1 MAALTTQMPRW
12 TGKALGAAA
21 ALIFAPAVPSALVW
35 WLVAGI
41 ALGHLCDALLPR
53 LAPKRSAPPGGR
65 TRPASDATV
74 QFCFAALGRLAA
86 AADHG
91 DTPGARQTELAL
103 TEALMNR
110 LQLDAD
116 QRQEARV
123 WFHAGRDP
131 SFPFDAAA
139 DAASSD
145 LAAQPALR
153 DRIVDALC
161 RMSALADSP
170 AATAALLE
178 LGHGLGA
185 DRDTLALRAVAA
197 AALVPE
203 RRAEQAACEVL
214 GVAPDDSAAVIRL
227 AYRRRVARWH
237 PDRLGP
243 DASDDDLAEAQRHM
257 WQLREALD
265 TLLERR

>member
-1 MAALTTQMPRW
+1 MATLSTQMPRW

-21 ALIFAPAVPSALVW
+21 ALIFAPAEPSALVW

-53 LAPKRSAPPGGR
+53 LAPTRPAPAGGR
-65 TRPASDATV
+65 TRPAGDATV
-74 QFCFAALGRLAA
+74 QYAFAALGRLAA
-86 AADHG
+86 AAEHA
-91 DTPGARQTELAL
+91 DTPGARQAQLAL
-103 TEALMNR
+103 AEALMNQ
-110 LQLDAD
+110 LQLETD
-116 QRQEARV
+116 QRREARV

-131 SFPFDAAA
+131 SFPFDATAGTA
-139 DAASSD
+139 RSD

-153 DRIVDALC
+153 ERIVDALC

-170 AATAALLE
+170 AATAALLD
-178 LGHGLGA
+178 LGERLGA

-203 RRAEQAACEVL
+203 RRAEQAACDVL
-214 GVAPDDSAAVIRL
+214 GVAPDDSEEVIRL

-243 DASDDDLAEAQRHM
+243 DATNDELAAAQRHM

-265 TLLERR
+265 TLLDHR

>member
-1 MAALTTQMPRW
+1 MATLSTQMPRW

-21 ALIFAPAVPSALVW
+21 ALIFAPAEPSALVW

-53 LAPKRSAPPGGR
+53 LAPKPSATSSGG

-74 QFCFAALGRLAA
+74 QFSFAALGRLAS

-91 DTPGARQTELAL
+91 DTPGSRHTELELA
-103 TEALMNR
+103 EALMNR
-110 LQLDAD
+110 LQLAAD

-139 DAASSD
+139 GTARND
-145 LAAQPALR
+145 LAGQPALR
-153 DRIVDALC
+153 DRIIDALC
-161 RMSALADSP
+161 HMTALADSP

-178 LGHGLGA
+178 LGERLGA

-197 AALVPE
+197 AALMPE
-203 RRAEQAACEVL
+203 RRAEQAACDVL
-214 GVAPDDSAAVIRL
+214 GVAPDDSEEVIRL

-243 DASDDDLAEAQRHM
+243 DATDDELTEAQRHM

>member
-1 MAALTTQMPRW
+1 MATLSTQMPRW

-53 LAPKRSAPPGGR
+53 LAPKASAPSSGR
-65 TRPASDATV
+65 TRPASEATV
-74 QFCFAALGRLAA
+74 QFSFAALGRLASV
-86 AADHG
+86 ADHG
-91 DTPGARQTELAL
+91 DTPGSRQTELAL
-103 TEALMNR
+103 AEELMQR
-110 LQLDAD
+110 LQLEAH

-139 DAASSD
+139 GAARND
-145 LAAQPALR
+145 LAARPALR
-153 DRIVDALC
+153 ERIIDALC
-161 RMSALADSP
+161 RMTAVADSP

-178 LGHGLGA
+178 LGARLGA

-203 RRAEQAACEVL
+203 RRAEQAARALL
-214 GVAPDDSAAVIRL
+214 GVAPDDSEDVIRL

-243 DASDDDLAEAQRHM
+243 DASDADLAEAQRHM

>member
-1 MAALTTQMPRW
+1 MATLSTQMPRW

-21 ALIFAPAVPSALVW
+21 ALIFAPADPSALVW

-41 ALGHLCDALLPR
+41 ALGHGFDAILPR
-53 LAPKRSAPPGGR
+53 LGPRRPAGG
-65 TRPASDATV
+65 TRPAAAATEAAV
-74 QFCFAALGRLAA
+74 QFAFAALGRIGAA
-86 AADHG
+86 AEH
-91 DTPGARQTELAL
+91 PGARPAELQL
-103 TEALMNR
+103 VEELMNR
-110 LQLDAD
+110 LDLEAG

-131 SFPFDAAA
+131 SFPFDSAAT
-139 DAASSD
+139 AARTD
-145 LAAQPALR
+145 LASQAAQRELV
-153 DRIVDALC
+153 IDALC

-170 AATAALLE
+170 AATATLLE
-178 LGHGLGA
+178 LGAGLGA

-197 AALVPE
+197 AALLPE
-203 RRAEQAACEVL
+203 RRAEQAACEML
-214 GVAPDDSAAVIRL
+214 GVEPDDSEEVIRL

-243 DASDDDLAEAQRHM
+243 DASDAELAEAQRHM

-265 TLLERR
+265 TLLDRR